1 MVPLSVEIFLRE
13 WGLREG
19 RWKRDKRGLGT
30 RGTPRMVE
38 YWWTWP
44 INRLWLV
51 TDGRRRDKDGA
62 RGVRRGVGLWW
73 GWVQGGSWEHWRN
86 RCKRWS
92 CLEVSGGVLS
102 SASVGPGTKKHCETH
117 ILQYYLIIDKIV
129 PWAAGITSPSVCLPL
144 CESGGAVSGDLIEQ
158 RDSLLVAQCIYFK
171 CT

>member
-1 MVPLSVEIFLRE
+1 MEVLSKFIQFGCNFVLSVVPLSVEIFLRE

-102 SASVGPGTKKHCETH
+102 SASVGP
-117 ILQYYLIIDKIV
+117 LPV
-129 PWAAGITSPSVCLPL
+129 SASPSVRVVGPCL
-144 CESGGAVSGDLIEQ
+144 V
-158 RDSLLVAQCIYFK
+158 
-171 CT
+171 T